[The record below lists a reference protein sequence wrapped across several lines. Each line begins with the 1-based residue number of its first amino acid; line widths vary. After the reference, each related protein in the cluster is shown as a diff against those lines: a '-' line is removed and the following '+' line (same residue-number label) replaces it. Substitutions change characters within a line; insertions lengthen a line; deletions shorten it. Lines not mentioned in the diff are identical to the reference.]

1 MRYVPAACAAVFC
14 LLLMLQPSRAFSEPL
29 DLDNIQAEEPPEQ
42 LCNRLVGDPFVDFG
56 PLEWARPFA
65 LIDPYRAV
73 PACVKAMR
81 SHPGKRG
88 YILKAGLSFLAAD
101 KNEAGKTL
109 LDRLAAK
116 DDPSAL
122 LALAYIAPEGEAAVL
137 MRPTSEQGNPTAT
150 MLLGM
155 AHLTGKGVSPD
166 QIEGARLLLHA
177 AEQGSTRAML
187 LLANFHNEGAFGVG
201 YNPEEAK
208 RLIGEAA
215 RRGDPKAQAI
225 FTGSQ
230 AASSGS
236 AASH

>member
-29 DLDNIQAEEPPEQ
+29 DLDNIQAEEPRNSFVTGWSAIPSSISGPSNGRAHSRRSTPTGR
-42 LCNRLVGDPFVDFG
+42 CRLASKPAF
-56 PLEWARPFA
+56 PPRQTWLHPQSRA
-65 LIDPYRAV
+65 LL
-73 PACVKAMR
+73 
-81 SHPGKRG
+81 SRG
-88 YILKAGLSFLAAD
+88 
-101 KNEAGKTL
+101 KNEAGKKL

-137 MRPTSEQGNPTAT
+137 MRRASEQGNPTAT

-166 QIEGARLLLHA
+166 PIEGARLLRHA